1 MDRQKSLS
9 SYQTINQNGVIT
21 VMCDA
26 YPLKSPNTLRITKL
40 EDRITLE
47 FDKAQDP
54 YIPKSPYSISI
65 NIRQSG
71 SRIYEFCIPFNTMF
85 KQLQGLE
92 EQKDSAKCLTKKQL

>member
-71 SRIYEFCIPFNTMF
+71 SRI
-85 KQLQGLE
+85 
-92 EQKDSAKCLTKKQL
+92 